1 MQELS
6 FEQLLNES
14 FKEIYP
20 GEVVTGT
27 VIGVHED
34 SIELNIGYK
43 ADGIIKKEDWSKNQN
58 VDLRNKVN
66 VGDVIEVKV
75 KKLNDGEGQ
84 VVLSRRDL
92 LKDSVN
98 KKLQELYQ
106 SKKIQKGEVIDVNSG
121 GLAIEIEPEVTVF
134 MPKSLIG
141 NKKDED
147 INDYKGKTLEFLITE
162 FNPIKGRCIA
172 DRKRILV
179 EEEQKRRTEILSKIK
194 AGLIIDGTVKSV
206 MDYGV
211 FVDIGGIDGLL
222 HITEMGWGKTKN
234 PKRVFNI
241 GDKVRVLVREVNGNK
256 ISLTAKFPDENP
268 WIKARNDY
276 AIGKTVK
283 GKVVRMTDYGAFV
296 ELDENI
302 DALLHISEI
311 SRERIKKPDDVLKIG
326 EEIEALVIDFNE
338 QEKRISLSMKALLP
352 EIEKEEEKD
361 IEDVDIESY
370 AKKIDNTNK

>member
-1 MQELS
+1 MQEQS

-234 PKRVFNI
+234 PKKVFNI

-276 AIGKTVK
+276 VIGKTVK

-338 QEKRISLSMKALLP
+338 QEKRISLSMKVLLP

-361 IEDVDIESY
+361 VEDVDIESY

>member
-1 MQELS
+1 MQEQS

-20 GEVVTGT
+20 GEVITGT

-43 ADGIIKKEDWSKNQN
+43 ADGIIKREDWSKNQN

-179 EEEQKRRTEILSKIK
+179 EEEQKRRAEILSKIK

-234 PKRVFNI
+234 PKKVFNV

-361 IEDVDIESY
+361 VEDVDIESY
-370 AKKIDNTNK
+370 AKNNDN

>member
-1 MQELS
+1 MQEQS

-34 SIELNIGYK
+34 SVELNIGYK
-43 ADGIIKKEDWSKNQN
+43 ADGIIKREDWSKNQN
-58 VDLRNKVN
+58 IDLRTKVN
-66 VGDVIEVKV
+66 VGDTIEVKV

-92 LKDSVN
+92 VKDSLN
-98 KKLQELYQ
+98 KRLQELFA
-106 SKKIQKGEVIDVNSG
+106 SKNVQRGEVIDINQG
-121 GLAIEIEPEVTVF
+121 GLVVEIEPEVTVF
-134 MPKSLIG
+134 MPKSLIS

-147 INDYKGKTLEFLITE
+147 INTYKGKTVEFVISE

-172 DRKRILV
+172 DRKRLLI
-179 EEEQKRRTEILSKIK
+179 EEEQKKRSEVLSKIK
-194 AGLIIDGTVKSV
+194 VGTIVDGTIKSV
-206 MDYGV
+206 MDYGA

-234 PKRVFNI
+234 PKKVFNV
-241 GDKVRVLVREVNGNK
+241 GDKIKVLIREVNGSK
-256 ISLTAKFPDENP
+256 ISLTAKFPEENP
-268 WIKARNDY
+268 WLKARSEY

-311 SRERIKKPDDVLKIG
+311 SRERIKKPSDVLKVG
-326 EEIEALVIDFNE
+326 EEIEALVIDYNE

-352 EIEKEEEKD
+352 ELEKEEEKD
-361 IEDVDIESY
+361 VEDVDIESY
-370 AKKIDNTNK
+370 AKNVESNNE

>member
-1 MQELS
+1 MQEQS

-34 SIELNIGYK
+34 SVELNIGYK
-43 ADGIIKKEDWSKNQN
+43 ADGIIKREDWSKNQN
-58 VDLRNKVN
+58 IDLRTKVN
-66 VGDVIEVKV
+66 VGDTIEVKV

-92 LKDSVN
+92 VKDSLN
-98 KKLQELYQ
+98 KRLQELFA
-106 SKKIQKGEVIDVNSG
+106 SKNVQRGEVIDINQG
-121 GLAIEIEPEVTVF
+121 GLVVEIEPEVTVF
-134 MPKSLIG
+134 MPKSLIS

-147 INDYKGKTLEFLITE
+147 INTYKGKTVEFVISE

-172 DRKRILV
+172 DRKRLLI
-179 EEEQKRRTEILSKIK
+179 EEEQKKRSEVLSKIK
-194 AGLIIDGTVKSV
+194 VGTIVDGTIKSV
-206 MDYGV
+206 MDYGA

-234 PKRVFNI
+234 PKKVFNV
-241 GDKVRVLVREVNGNK
+241 GDKIKVLIREVNGSK
-256 ISLTAKFPDENP
+256 ISLTAKFPEENP
-268 WIKARNDY
+268 WLKARSEY

-311 SRERIKKPDDVLKIG
+311 SRERIKKPSDVLKVG
-326 EEIEALVIDFNE
+326 EEIEALVIDYNE

-352 EIEKEEEKD
+352 ELEKEEEKD
-361 IEDVDIESY
+361 VEDVDIESY
-370 AKKIDNTNK
+370 SKNIESSND

>member
-1 MQELS
+1 MQEQS

-34 SIELNIGYK
+34 SVELNIGYK
-43 ADGIIKKEDWSKNQN
+43 ADGIIKREDWSKNQN
-58 VDLRNKVN
+58 IDLRTKVN
-66 VGDVIEVKV
+66 VGDTIEVKV

-92 LKDSVN
+92 VKDSLN
-98 KKLQELYQ
+98 KRLQELFA
-106 SKKIQKGEVIDVNSG
+106 SKNVQRGEVIDINQG
-121 GLAIEIEPEVTVF
+121 GLVVEIEPEVTVF
-134 MPKSLIG
+134 MPKSLIS
-141 NKKDED
+141 NKKNED
-147 INDYKGKTLEFLITE
+147 INTYKGKTVEFVISE

-172 DRKRILV
+172 DRKRLLI
-179 EEEQKRRTEILSKIK
+179 EEEQKKRSEVLSKIK
-194 AGLIIDGTVKSV
+194 VGTIVDGTIKSV
-206 MDYGV
+206 MDYGA

-234 PKRVFNI
+234 PKKIFNV
-241 GDKVRVLVREVNGNK
+241 GDKIKVLIREVNGSK
-256 ISLTAKFPDENP
+256 ISLTAKFPEENP
-268 WIKARNDY
+268 WLKARSEY

-311 SRERIKKPDDVLKIG
+311 SRERIKKPSDVLKVG
-326 EEIEALVIDFNE
+326 EEIEALVIDYNE

-352 EIEKEEEKD
+352 ELEKEEEKD
-361 IEDVDIESY
+361 VEDVDIESY
-370 AKKIDNTNK
+370 AKNVESNNE